1 MELHDIV
8 LKLVGNINPAGDASI
23 DDERFENLKK
33 LTNLIDDL
41 ISDVQYVS
49 RNRDSYESSV
59 KRSGV
64 YADEF
69 YRKFIQ

>member
-8 LKLVGNINPAGDASI
+8 LKLVGKIDPAGDASL
-23 DDERFENLKK
+23 DGERFENLKT

-41 ISDVQYVS
+41 IVDVHYVS
-49 RNRDSYESSV
+49 RNKDSYEISV

-69 YRKFIQ
+69 LNTLF